1 VPKILVVDDAADIRD
16 VARTALERLGG
27 WEVVTAASGPEAL
40 GLVVD
45 SRFDAV
51 VLDLAMPGM
60 DGLET
65 LRRLRAGGDPAVPPV
80 VLLTAGRIEPD
91 AAELS
96 RLGVVGLVPKPFD
109 PLLLSEQIAALLGSG

>member
-40 GLVVD
+40 ALVG
-45 SRFDAV
+45 SGPLDAV
-51 VLDLAMPGM
+51 VLDLSMPGM

-65 LRRLRAGGDPAVPPV
+65 LRRLRADGDPAVPPV
-80 VLLTAGRIEPD
+80 VLLTAGRVAPET
-91 AAELS
+91 AELS

-109 PLLLSEQIAALLGSG
+109 PLLLSDQIATLLGRR